1 MGVTEPA
8 MFGINLKYVYPFLA
22 AMVGSA
28 FGGMLITA
36 TNTRALGIGVGR
48 LPGFLSFQIKRLPNG
63 FPFDGCDYCSNVH
76 LYFYI

>member
-1 MGVTEPA
+1 

-36 TNTRALGIGVGR
+36 TNTRALGIGVGD
-48 LPGFLSFQIKRLPNG
+48 FQDSYLSKLKITQWFSFRW
-63 FPFDGCDYCSNVH
+63 V
-76 LYFYI
+76 